1 MSMMERLLPFLPASK
16 DIGGLLTPDGF
27 TKKGVFF
34 RSGTLRISKKEDL
47 DSLLSIGIKNV
58 VDLRSERA
66 KKREPDPTKEDPR
79 FHYRSFFISAGESLP
94 LNKEDNKRLYLSMF
108 HAKEELLPILL
119 EIKKLGKGTLIHCS
133 AGKDRTGTIVTL
145 LLLIAG
151 VSLEDINK
159 EYLFPFDDLS
169 DHLLSLKERNFN
181 VVPTYYT
188 KDPSFM
194 MDILNS
200 LKAEYGSFLN
210 YFHELGLL
218 DEDIKELKEMQL

>member
-16 DIGGLLTPDGF
+16 DIGGLSTPDGL

-34 RSGTLRISKKEDL
+34 RSGTLRISKKEEL
-47 DSLLSIGIKNV
+47 DSLAAIGIKNV

-66 KKREPDPTKEDPR
+66 KKREPDPTKDDPR
-79 FHYRSFFISAGESLP
+79 FLYRSFFISAGESLP
-94 LNKEDNKRLYLSMF
+94 LDKEDNKRLYLRMF

-133 AGKDRTGTIVTL
+133 AGKDRTGAIVTL

-159 EYLFPFDDLS
+159 EYLFPFDDLG
-169 DHLLSLKERNFN
+169 DHLLSLKERHFK
-181 VVPTYYT
+181 VVPAYYT

-200 LKAEYGSFLN
+200 LKTEYDSFLS

-218 DEDIKELKEMQL
+218 DEDVKELKEMQL